1 LTQKNKKNI
10 LTIFFD
16 SRPLFSSCYCIVIVI
31 IVMQDKTSLL
41 AAAAAA
47 DTHDSFGFSS

>member
-1 LTQKNKKNI
+1 LI
-10 LTIFFD
+10 LIHY
-16 SRPLFSSCYCIVIVI
+16 SRLAIVI

-41 AAAAAA
+41 AATAAAAA